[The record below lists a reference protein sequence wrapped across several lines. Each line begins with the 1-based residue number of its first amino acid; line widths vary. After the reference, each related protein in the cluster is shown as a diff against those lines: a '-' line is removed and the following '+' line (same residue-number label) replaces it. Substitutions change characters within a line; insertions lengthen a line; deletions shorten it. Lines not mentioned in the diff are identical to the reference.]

1 MGKQNAFLAA
11 HEAKLRAEYQA
22 ELDKMQT
29 IYQSNLATM
38 HKDYQ
43 GQLACVLELD
53 LIALLLTIHDCYGV
67 GPGRSDKA
75 MLKYRDNRV
84 EVSDIINEDI
94 EADVDLTYSRRI
106 LADRVKAILGPEN
119 WRRFQ
124 NSFPLLREY
133 WEEDPKE

>member
-1 MGKQNAFLAA
+1 MAKQNAFLAA

-22 ELDKMQT
+22 KLAAMQEE
-29 IYQSNLATM
+29 YR
-38 HKDYQ
+38 

-106 LADRVKAILGPEN
+106 LANRVKAILGPEN

-133 WEEDPKE
+133 WEEEPKE